1 MLCQSLVGI
10 KLTVNEKCPKN
21 ALTDG
26 LKSIVTGHVTSHIHM
41 MLLRTLNAYPASVFY
56 KKRIIRFECTLRKNY
71 NDKICLE
78 DPRKP
83 PVSSVALRDLDS
95 IIYIVATM

>member
-26 LKSIVTGHVTSHIHM
+26 LKSIVTGHVTGHIHNTHGVIEDVE
-41 MLLRTLNAYPASVFY
+41 LKSGISFSIRNDY
-56 KKRIIRFECTLRKNY
+56 KDQMHFEKEL
-71 NDKICLE
+71 
-78 DPRKP
+78 
-83 PVSSVALRDLDS
+83 
-95 IIYIVATM
+95 